1 MFKFHE
7 ELNTISGILL
17 RAHIVSITGDDC
29 SVVAATTIDKTCRFS
44 DVLIL
49 KNKICSHFF
58 LKKLD
63 N

>member
-17 RAHIVSITGDDC
+17 RAHIVSITGGDC
-29 SVVAATTIDKTCRFS
+29 SVVAATTIDKTCQFS

-49 KNKICSHFF
+49 KNKICSHF
-58 LKKLD
+58 
-63 N
+63 